1 MASRAGTPLE
11 GWLHGAAMSRLPN
24 LEVQHQ
30 TGGRAFMRSGQGV
43 RASARVGALVLLTWA
58 LAGLA
63 CPGQAQAA
71 AAACHAWGDVVKLS
85 GQLSM
90 RTFAGPPNYESVK
103 RGDAREVLPV
113 LRLQHKLCVQ
123 GGGDHHQVAQV
134 QLLDLHDALRGG
146 LLARCLKHCRLSGEL
161 QVAESG
167 HHHLPVLLELADDP
181 EALDGQDTTAA
192 PLARQPRRRH

>member
-1 MASRAGTPLE
+1 
-11 GWLHGAAMSRLPN
+11 
-24 LEVQHQ
+24 
-30 TGGRAFMRSGQGV
+30 MRSGQGG
-43 RASARVGALVLLTWA
+43 RASARGGASVLLMWA

-63 CPGQAQAA
+63 CTGQAQAA
-71 AAACHAWGDVVKLS
+71 AASCHAWGDAAQLS
-85 GQLSM
+85 GQLVM

-103 RGDAREVLPV
+103 RGDARELLPV
-113 LRLQHKLCVQ
+113 LKLQHKLCVQ
-123 GGGDHHQVAQV
+123 GGGDRHQVAQV

-181 EALDGQDTTAA
+181 EALDGQDAPPAPTAH
-192 PLARQPRRRH
+192 PRRHRP